1 MKTILSLVFFSLLTT
16 VAFPQE
22 KPVSGGGVAAGSLNK
37 PVISFGLTDEPGT
50 KALNAFVY
58 ELDLLPGQVC
68 EGWYYF
74 WSVEGTLKCNFKET
88 PEANWVSISP
98 RKFTSTGCS
107 NIIPVKVSLNAP
119 VTEGTYEAT
128 LKDSLSHWSDFII
141 HINVTRKPTENTITR
156 RIGIYTDSVVYEDN
170 LMHYPMNFS
179 NNTCVS
185 YYFPG
190 DSMKFNFQIN
200 PPSSWLKISPMSG
213 RIYKNE
219 LEKYLITVK
228 KRVYD
233 STWVTLSWN
242 YHSPELYYSYVKT
255 VVPKE
260 GLLRF
265 NGTNYINTGYYP
277 NSSTKTLM
285 YWVRFDEVTTAQAFG
300 VHDMEDHRFYL
311 GLQANNRLLAGLGN
325 GYTPVTDLN
334 LVAGRWYHM
343 AMTTSADND
352 SAKVYINGTEVSRF
366 PFIFSGK
373 SKSNFLIGCRN
384 DYSDYT
390 GPVKGYIEEVQVW
403 EKPLTRNKII
413 NYMFNPPVGNEN
425 GLIINYT
432 FSEGWGDFT
441 RNLVKNNYSG
451 MFEDHPEWIDNIKR
465 PANMSELITSVEE
478 FSHNSENTISLTC
491 KPNPFTSATEINY
504 NLVGTGKAL
513 LELYD
518 IRGVRIRTLKN
529 ENMINGAGNYN
540 LNDATLPAGIYYVR
554 LIVTGSE
561 GTFYK
566 SIKLVKTD

>member
-1 MKTILSLVFFSLLTT
+1 
-16 VAFPQE
+16 
-22 KPVSGGGVAAGSLNK
+22 
-37 PVISFGLTDEPGT
+37 
-50 KALNAFVY
+50 
-58 ELDLLPGQVC
+58 
-68 EGWYYF
+68 
-74 WSVEGTLKCNFKET
+74 
-88 PEANWVSISP
+88 
-98 RKFTSTGCS
+98 
-107 NIIPVKVSLNAP
+107 
-119 VTEGTYEAT
+119 
-128 LKDSLSHWSDFII
+128 
-141 HINVTRKPTENTITR
+141 VTRKPTENTITR

-190 DSMKFNFQIN
+190 DSMKFNFQIV
-200 PPSSWLKISPMSG
+200 PPSGWLKISPMSG
-213 RIYKNE
+213 RIFKNE

-366 PFIFSGK
+366 AFSFSGK

-403 EKPLTRNKII
+403 EKPLTRNEII

-451 MFEDHPEWIDNIKR
+451 MFEERPEWIDNNKR
-465 PANMSELITSVEE
+465 PANMSELITS
-478 FSHNSENTISLTC
+478 
-491 KPNPFTSATEINY
+491 
-504 NLVGTGKAL
+504 
-513 LELYD
+513 LEKFNHY
-518 IRGVRIRTLKN
+518 KN
-529 ENMINGAGNYN
+529 KVIK
-540 LNDATLPAGIYYVR
+540 TLPGVS
-554 LIVTGSE
+554 L
-561 GTFYK
+561 K
-566 SIKLVKTD
+566 